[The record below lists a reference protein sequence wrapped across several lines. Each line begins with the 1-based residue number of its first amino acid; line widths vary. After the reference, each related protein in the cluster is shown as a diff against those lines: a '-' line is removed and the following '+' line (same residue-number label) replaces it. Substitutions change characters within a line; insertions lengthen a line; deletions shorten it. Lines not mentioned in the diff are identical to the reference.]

1 MLPTDRAKLR
11 VLPLKEVFPNPN
23 QPRKH
28 FDQDKL
34 EELAMSIKAYGVQ
47 EPIKVVLASAHK
59 VEAPEG
65 GLYMIVMGERRW
77 RASVLAGMETIPALV
92 QSMTDEE
99 IEELSLLENLQRE
112 DLSIIEEARAF
123 QALLDKGNKVETLA
137 KKLGYKQSWRITER
151 TSLLNLAPDFQ
162 DMVLKGHIGHSE
174 AFEMSRVSGE
184 EQVIVFRRIK
194 DGTLST
200 YEKLRAFVNG
210 LLDKAVQEALFELPE
225 LDEEEKK
232 TLTAYE
238 RSMERVSAFLNKSI
252 RENEL
257 TVLRKVLT
265 ANRQQNIQRIELM
278 VKDLNKIRKALVQDE
293 LQASAAREKAMAG
306 AAA

>member
-11 VLPLKEVFPNPN
+11 ALPLKEVFPNPN

-47 EPIKVVLASAHK
+47 EPIKVVPVSANK

-92 QSMTDEE
+92 QYMTDAE

-123 QALLDKGNKVETLA
+123 QALLDKGNTVEVLA

-151 TSLLNLAPDFQ
+151 TSLLSLAPDFQ

-184 EQVIVFRRIK
+184 EQIIVFRKIK

-200 YEKLRAFVNG
+200 YEKLRAFVSG
-210 LLDKAVQEALFELPE
+210 LLDKAVQEALFEIPE

-232 TLTAYE
+232 ALTAYE
-238 RSMERVSAFLNKSI
+238 RSMERVSAFLNRSI

-265 ANRQQNIQRIELM
+265 ANRAQNIQRIELM